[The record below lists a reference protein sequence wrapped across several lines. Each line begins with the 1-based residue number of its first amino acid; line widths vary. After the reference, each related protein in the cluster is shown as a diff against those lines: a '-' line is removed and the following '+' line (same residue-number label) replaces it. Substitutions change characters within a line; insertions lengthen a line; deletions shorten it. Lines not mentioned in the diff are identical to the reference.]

1 MTLEEQKSRLI
12 GELISARSRILQAA
26 IEIPAERVDEIF
38 LGTWSIKHLLAH
50 LKGWDLTNLQ
60 AIQEILAG
68 KPPSFFNQ
76 YDPDWQTYNQ
86 SLIEQ
91 YLRPSLADL
100 LVDVQAS
107 HLKLTG
113 YLGSLSARD
122 IMNGKVKRETGRVVT
137 VRNLLCVEACDEI
150 KHAEQIAEYFL
161 LK

>member
-1 MTLEEQKSRLI
+1 MRLEEQKSIII

-26 IEIPAERVDEIF
+26 IEIPDERAEEIF
-38 LGTWSIKHLLAH
+38 LGSWSIHHLLAH
-50 LKGWDLTNLQ
+50 LIGWDLTNLQ
-60 AIQEILAG
+60 AIQEILEG

-107 HLKLTG
+107 HLKLTE
-113 YLGSLSARD
+113 YLGSISAMD
-122 IMNGKVKRETGRVVT
+122 IMHGKVKRESGRIVT
-137 VRNLLCVEACDEI
+137 VRNLLRVEARDET
-150 KHAEQIAEYFL
+150 KHAEQIVEHFF
-161 LK
+161 